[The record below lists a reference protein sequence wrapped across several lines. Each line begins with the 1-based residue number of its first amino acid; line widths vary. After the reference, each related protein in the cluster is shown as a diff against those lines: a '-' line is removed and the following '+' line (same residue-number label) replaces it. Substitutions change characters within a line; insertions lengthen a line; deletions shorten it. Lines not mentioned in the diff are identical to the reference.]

1 MDNWIRT
8 ENARMLDWKLSGI
21 RAFLYLK
28 PPVNDSSRG
37 FHFYSIFS
45 AASFIT
51 QKTTRNETER
61 KICKTL

>member
-8 ENARMLDWKLSGI
+8 ENARMLDWKVSGI
-21 RAFLYLK
+21 QAFLYLK
-28 PPVNDSSRG
+28 PPANDSSRG

-51 QKTTRNETER
+51 QKPPGTKPSEKYAKR
-61 KICKTL
+61 